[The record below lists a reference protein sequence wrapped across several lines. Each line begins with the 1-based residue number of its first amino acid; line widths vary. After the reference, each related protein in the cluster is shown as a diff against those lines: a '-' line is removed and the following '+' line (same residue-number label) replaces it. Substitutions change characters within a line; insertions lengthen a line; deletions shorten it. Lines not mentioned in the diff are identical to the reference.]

1 MKITS
6 QQEPLVA
13 RDAQPGGLPASA
25 SINQGDCSPPICL
38 QPATPKRHLGNPSSN
53 RGYPALP
60 SLLPLQPNPKA
71 FFPVAP
77 PLAGP
82 QR

>member
-25 SINQGDCSPPICL
+25 STNQGDCSPPICL
-38 QPATPKRHLGNPSSN
+38 QPATPKRHLGNASSN
-53 RGYPALP
+53 SGY
-60 SLLPLQPNPKA
+60 LLPLQPNPKA

-77 PLAGP
+77 LLAGA